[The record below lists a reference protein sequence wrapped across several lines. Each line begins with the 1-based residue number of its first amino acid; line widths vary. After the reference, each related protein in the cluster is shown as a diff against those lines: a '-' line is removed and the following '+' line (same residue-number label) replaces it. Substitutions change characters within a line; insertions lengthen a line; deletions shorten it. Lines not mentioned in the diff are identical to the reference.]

1 MKSFIYTFLLVL
13 IVIFGIA
20 QQLKQDSI
28 QHELIPSDWRP
39 PDLYIGKLDS
49 LHHELIMNR
58 NDTLRL
64 HLTSILWEY
73 YIEIKP
79 DSALY
84 FGKQHLILARKF
96 KLKLDEANALN
107 RIGI

>member
-13 IVIFGIA
+13 TVNLGTA
-20 QQLKQDSI
+20 QQMEQDSI
-28 QHELIPSDWRP
+28 QHKLIPANYSSR
-39 PDLYIGKLDS
+39 DLYIGRLDS
-49 LHHELIMNR
+49 LRHELITTN

-64 HLTSILWEY
+64 DLANILWEY

-84 FGKQHLILARKF
+84 FGEQQLILAK
-96 KLKLDEANALN
+96 N
-107 RIGI
+107 